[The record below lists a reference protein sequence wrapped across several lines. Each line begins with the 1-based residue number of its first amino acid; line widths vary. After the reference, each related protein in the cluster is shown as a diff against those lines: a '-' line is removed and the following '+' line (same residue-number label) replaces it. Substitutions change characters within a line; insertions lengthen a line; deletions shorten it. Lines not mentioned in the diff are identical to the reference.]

1 MHKLNGSTTAENGGA
16 KSGGGAAP
24 EVLLDVRFYQAT
36 TRFFLIRHVAPA
48 NVPPTPSETTV
59 IDTKPGL
66 AIADAAA
73 TLDWYNL
80 HIARVAI
87 ERQLRTTP
95 EPQFT
100 AAQVRAIYPAG
111 TSIML
116 INLSDRSLNG
126 TTATVDEP
134 SGQNLNITLAG
145 TRTRIKASCAI
156 PIPADVAP
164 LAPPKAPLMTGDAVI
179 VKPGKFGGLAGVVV
193 TRKKNVSVLLLDG
206 MREITGSPE
215 AFEHTDN
222 PAAQPHLTVSFKDE
236 ASSGSRNFGAMTL
249 IDTTIHKGPVF
260 IKMGEE
266 PPVGYTKCGWV
277 SRAAAIAYAKYL
289 GARYEET

>member
-1 MHKLNGSTTAENGGA
+1 
-16 KSGGGAAP
+16 
-24 EVLLDVRFYQAT
+24 
-36 TRFFLIRHVAPA
+36 
-48 NVPPTPSETTV
+48 V

-66 AIADAAA
+66 AIAATAT

-95 EPQFT
+95 EPQLT
-100 AAQVRAIYPAG
+100 AAEVRAIFSPG
-111 TSIML
+111 SSIML
-116 INLSDRSLNG
+116 INLSDHSLNG
-126 TTATVDEP
+126 TTATVDAQ

-164 LAPPKAPLMTGDAVI
+164 LAPAKAPLMTGDAVI
-179 VKPGKFGGLAGVVV
+179 VTPGKFGGLAGVVV
-193 TRKKNVSVLLLDG
+193 SRKKKVSVLLLDG
-206 MREITGSPE
+206 MREISGSPE
-215 AFEHTDN
+215 AFERAEK

-236 ASSGSRNFGAMTL
+236 ASAGSRNFGAMTV
-249 IDTTIHKGPVF
+249 IDTTIHKGAVF

-266 PPVGYTKCGWV
+266 PPAGYTKCGWV
-277 SRAAAIAYAKYL
+277 SRTAAIAYAKYL

>member
-1 MHKLNGSTTAENGGA
+1 
-16 KSGGGAAP
+16 
-24 EVLLDVRFYQAT
+24 
-36 TRFFLIRHVAPA
+36 
-48 NVPPTPSETTV
+48 V

-87 ERQLRTTP
+87 ERQLRTTS
-95 EPQFT
+95 EPQLT
-100 AAQVRAIYPAG
+100 AAQVRTIYPAG

-116 INLSDRSLNG
+116 INLSDHSLNG
-126 TTATVDEP
+126 TTAIVDES

-145 TRTRIKASCAI
+145 VRTRIKASCAI
-156 PIPADVAP
+156 PVPADIAP
-164 LAPPKAPLMTGDAVI
+164 LAPAKAPLMTGDAVI
-179 VKPGKFGGLAGVVV
+179 VTPGKFGGLAGVVV
-193 TRKKNVSVLLLDG
+193 ARKKKVSVLLLDG
-206 MREITGSPE
+206 MREISGSSE
-215 AFEHTDN
+215 SFERTEKR
-222 PAAQPHLTVSFKDE
+222 AAQPHLTVSFKDE
-236 ASSGSRNFGAMTL
+236 ASAGSRNYGAMTV

-266 PPVGYTKCGWV
+266 PPAGYTKCGWV